1 MSTDDRPL
9 GRPVLDVNAITQE
22 GVAGTVVGW
31 NADSPANDGRF
42 ESTTEILHLEIEPS
56 QESLVVAFFREWQAT
71 LADSLAVPPG
81 FLLHPADSLTD
92 KGFLKP
98 VGVNECDSMFL
109 VASGERSDEGK
120 PLKMTVLKD
129 RPSAEGCTVLT
140 YEVSFAYGLY
150 EKQDPPVEPSP

>member
-1 MSTDDRPL
+1 MSTDDLSL
-9 GRPVLDVNAITQE
+9 GRPVLNVNAITQE

-56 QESLVVAFFREWQAT
+56 PEGSVEAFFREWQSKVTNAF
-71 LADSLAVPPG
+71 AIPPE
-81 FLLHPADSLTD
+81 FLLPPADSLTD

-150 EKQDPPVEPSP
+150 EKQDPPVEPSL